1 MNEAKLYADNFGA
14 AFFEEY
20 GFLHFLKER
29 TDGGCVERTC
39 KQVQKSPAIC
49 ISLHSTRNPKKAVI
63 TSTNAYGHHP
73 HDVKPLY
80 YAAPESDLHSDYQ
93 SEEKGNH
100 RRSEEGTLYSHQQER
115 H

>member
-49 ISLHSTRNPKKAVI
+49 ISLHSTMNPTKVVI
-63 TSTNAYGHHP
+63 ISTNAWTTEP
-73 HDVKPLY
+73 KT
-80 YAAPESDLHSDYQ
+80 S
-93 SEEKGNH
+93 
-100 RRSEEGTLYSHQQER
+100 
-115 H
+115 